1 MSEADPQ
8 SGTGHRARMRARL
21 LAGGAESL
29 IDQDLLEY
37 LLALAIPR
45 RDTKPLARQ
54 LLAEFGS
61 FAAVVSATPAELAR
75 IDGLGDGAVA
85 ALKAVQAAAARL
97 LRAEISGRPL
107 LGSWDSVLAYLHA
120 QMAHGITEQFR
131 VLFLNNR
138 NLLIRDEVMSQGTVN
153 QTSVYVRE
161 VVKRALELGA
171 SAIVLVHNHPSGDPK
186 PSRDDIAITEAVVA
200 AMKPLGVAVHDHVV
214 IGLSGHASFRSLG
227 LI

>member
-1 MSEADPQ
+1 
-8 SGTGHRARMRARL
+8 MRARL

-61 FAAVVSATPAELAR
+61 FAAVVSASPAELAR

-107 LGSWDSVLAYLHA
+107 LGSWDGVLAYLHA
-120 QMAHGITEQFR
+120 QMAHGLTEQFR

-153 QTSVYVRE
+153 QTPVYVRE

-186 PSRDDIAITEAVVA
+186 PSRDDIAITEAIVA